1 MQFLFCSDKF
11 CFEWMVENF
20 MGARANFLFLRG
32 WDAAASSCFVC
43 VCVFTILLLL
53 FMKLGLSTG
62 QMIVVKWDLQCK
74 SCCMPRDPVGLK
86 LVEWVG
92 RSSSRCMWKF
102 LNQWERLAPKPS
114 NLQLSFVNR
123 VVDKCTQVLAWI
135 LSWVSSHTFQ

>member
-1 MQFLFCSDKF
+1 
-11 CFEWMVENF
+11 MVENF